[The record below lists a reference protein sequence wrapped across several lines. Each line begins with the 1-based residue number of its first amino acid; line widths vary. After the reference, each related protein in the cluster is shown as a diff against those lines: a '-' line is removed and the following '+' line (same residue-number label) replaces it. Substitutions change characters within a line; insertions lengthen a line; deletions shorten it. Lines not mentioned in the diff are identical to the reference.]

1 MSGCCTVMEKRT
13 DIFSENTLNKGQIR
27 IKVLMLIQL
36 RLRLQPFIKTGEI
49 SS

>member
-1 MSGCCTVMEKRT
+1 MSGCKAVTEVRT

-27 IKVLMLIQL
+27 IKVLLLIQL
-36 RLRLQPFIKTGEI
+36 RLRLQPFIKNGEI